1 MLTQMPSCA
10 VRYDHV
16 IEFWPR
22 KYKHQLNDK
31 EEGIE
36 V

>member
-1 MLTQMPSCA
+1 MLAQMPLRA
-10 VRYDHV
+10 IRYDHM

-31 EEGIE
+31 EDGME